1 MPSTTRTRRTRT
13 NPAPRSGRRADALTL
28 VGLVLLALNLRAA
41 ITGIPPVLATL
52 QSALHLTGTQAGVL
66 TTLPVLCLGVFAPV
80 APVLARRIGTEAVLA
95 VALALILAGVLVR
108 TLPTPAGLFAGTL
121 LAGAGIALGNVLMP
135 AVIKRDFP
143 DRIGLMT
150 GLAMTLMAA
159 TGALAAGLAVP
170 LTTATGWRTALTV
183 WAAPALAAATTWT
196 LLAARR
202 THSRPPATTP
212 LTPVPTGP
220 RTSVLRSPL
229 AWAVSA
235 LLGIVSL
242 CFYVLVAWTPQIMS
256 DEGYPTAEAGA
267 MTSVMLTIGI
277 PFGLA
282 VPVTAARLADQRPLV
297 VTVIALKAAGL
308 TGILLAPEHAW
319 AWTGLLGIGIGAG
332 FPLAMTLLNL
342 RSPDPVTAAGLSAM
356 AQTGGY
362 LLAGCG
368 PVAIGLLHT
377 LTGSWDTPLLL
388 LIACTVPELLVG
400 LVAGRPGFV
409 GAR

>member
-13 NPAPRSGRRADALTL
+13 APDPRPGRRADALTL
-28 VGLVLLALNLRAA
+28 VGLILLALNLRAA
-41 ITGIPPVLATL
+41 ITGIPPVLTTL
-52 QSALHLTGTQAGVL
+52 QAALHLTGTQAGIL

-80 APVLARRIGTEAVLA
+80 APSLARRAGTEAVLA
-95 VALALILAGVLVR
+95 GALALVLAGVLVR
-108 TLPTPAGLFAGTL
+108 TLPTPVALFTGTL
-121 LAGAGIALGNVLMP
+121 LVGAGIALGNVLMP

-143 DRIGLMT
+143 DSVGTMT

-170 LTTATGWRTALTV
+170 LSTATGWRPALAV
-183 WAAPALAAATTWT
+183 WAAPALAAALTWA

-202 THSRPPATTP
+202 TRRQPPATTP
-212 LTPVPTGP
+212 LATVPPVPQ
-220 RTSVLRSPL
+220 TSVLHSPL

-235 LLGIVSL
+235 LLGLVSL

-282 VPVTAARLADQRPLV
+282 VPVAAARAADQRPLV

-308 TGILLAPEHAW
+308 TGILLAPQDAW
-319 AWTGLLGIGIGAG
+319 AWTGVLGAGIGAG
-332 FPLAMTLLNL
+332 FPLAMTLLGL
-342 RSPDPVTAAGLSAM
+342 RSPDPATAARLSAM

-368 PVAIGLLHT
+368 PAAFGLLHT
-377 LTGSWDTPLLL
+377 LTGSWNTPILV

>member
-1 MPSTTRTRRTRT
+1 MPSSTRTRRTRT
-13 NPAPRSGRRADALTL
+13 TTAPGSGRRADALTL
-28 VGLVLLALNLRAA
+28 VGLILLALNLRAA

-52 QSALHLTGTQAGVL
+52 QSALHLTGAQVGVL

-80 APVLARRIGTEAVLA
+80 APALARRVGTETVLA
-95 VALALILAGVLVR
+95 AALGLILAGILVR
-108 TLPTPAGLFAGTL
+108 TLPTQAALFAGTL

-143 DRIGLMT
+143 DRIGTMT
-150 GLAMTLMAA
+150 GLVMTLMAA

-170 LTTATGWRTALTV
+170 LTTAGGWRTALTV
-183 WAAPALAAATTWT
+183 WAAPALAAATAWT

-202 THSRPPATTP
+202 APHRPQATSPLPAARTA
-212 LTPVPTGP
+212 P
-220 RTSVLRSPL
+220 RASVLRSPL

-242 CFYVLVAWTPQIMS
+242 CFYVLVAWTPQIMR
-256 DEGYPTAEAGA
+256 DAGYPAAEAGA
-267 MTSVMLTIGI
+267 MTSVMLTLGI
-277 PFGLA
+277 PLGLA
-282 VPVTAARLADQRPLV
+282 VPVAAARVTDQRPLV

-308 TGILLAPEHAW
+308 TGILLAPQQAW
-319 AWTGLLGIGIGAG
+319 AWTGVLGVAIGAA
-332 FPLAMTLLNL
+332 FPLAMTILGL
-342 RSPDPVTAAGLSAM
+342 RSPDPATAARLSAM
-356 AQTGGY
+356 AQAGGY

-368 PVAIGLLHT
+368 PAAFGILHA
-377 LTGSWDTPLLL
+377 LTGSWKTPILL

>member
-1 MPSTTRTRRTRT
+1 MPSSTRSRRTRT
-13 NPAPRSGRRADALTL
+13 LPAPRSGHRAGALSV
-28 VGLVLLALNLRAA
+28 VGLILLTLNLRAA

-52 QSALHLTGTQAGVL
+52 QADLHLSGTQAAVL

-80 APVLARRIGTEAVLA
+80 APVLARRTGTETVLA
-95 VALALILAGVLVR
+95 GALVLILAGILLR
-108 TLPTPAGLFAGTL
+108 TLPTQAALFAGTL
-121 LAGAGIALGNVLMP
+121 VAGAGIALGNVLMP

-143 DRIGLMT
+143 DRIGVMT

-170 LTTATGWRTALTV
+170 LTAAGGRRAALTV
-183 WAAPALAAATTWT
+183 WAAPALAAATAWT
-196 LLAARR
+196 LLAVRR
-202 THSRPPATTP
+202 TPLGPPAAAAPAAAGTAP
-212 LTPVPTGP
+212 PA
-220 RTSVLRSPL
+220 SVLRSPL

-242 CFYVLVAWTPQIMS
+242 CFYVLVAWTPQIMR
-256 DEGYPTAEAGA
+256 DEGYPAAEAGA

-277 PFGLA
+277 PLGLA
-282 VPVTAARLADQRPLV
+282 VPIAAARVRDQRPLV
-297 VTVIALKAAGL
+297 ATVIALKAAGL
-308 TGILLAPEHAW
+308 TGILLAPQQAW
-319 AWTGLLGIGIGAG
+319 AWTGVLGVAIGAA
-332 FPLAMTLLNL
+332 FPLAMTILGL
-342 RSPDPVTAAGLSAM
+342 RSPDPATAARLSAM

-368 PVAIGLLHT
+368 PAAIGILHT
-377 LTGSWDTPLLL
+377 LTGGWHTPIVF

-400 LVAGRPGFV
+400 LVAGRSGFV